1 MRDQSRRITLFE
13 SGTARNQA
21 LSQCNLVMIIMCKTN
36 HAISSMDSVLTQEN
50 LNDCTAIT
58 LRWFMSVAVP
68 SSHDL
73 CDLSSHDASHS
84 GRARNVTRRYRNV
97 ILRTI
102 LIIMCETNHD
112 ASHYLDSDV
121 IAHDDNYVQ
130 DQSRRITLFLLW
142 SLY

>member
-1 MRDQSRRITLFE
+1 MSVAVDESIISWPLTSPVTTHHGFRCYRNVIIYTDNYVRDQSRHITLFE
-13 SGTARNQA
+13 SGTAHNQA

-36 HAISSMDSVLTQEN
+36 HAITSMDSVLTQEN

-84 GRARNVTRRYRNV
+84 SRACN
-97 ILRTI
+97 
-102 LIIMCETNHD
+102 
-112 ASHYLDSDV
+112 
-121 IAHDDNYVQ
+121 Q
-130 DQSRRITLFLLW
+130 P
-142 SLY
+142 